1 MESRRETV
9 PIRVKNNN
17 SEVEKEF
24 DKNLT
29 LNEVEQKFCKVL
41 KEKMADRG
49 TSITN
54 LTKTLEEIV
63 KENPL
68 KKLTFTLIDKS
79 KGIINDLDKSEVNM
93 NNLGNTCYISTYLQ
107 SMFKIILPKA
117 LEKLN
122 KERKLKGE
130 KPIENPEDLKNFG
143 IENQFYNDIIDTA
156 IEVINIQKFGNGG
169 VDKNGNTKVS
179 PTNVCNTEKQNSKED
194 IYLHQGLAC
203 EIKINEALY
212 KFAIEA
218 KKKNEKDKEEL
229 DGLLSK
235 INPPK
240 KKFKNSSIQNKEL
253 IKIFEITKPTIVSE
267 VMKIKIDNKFY
278 LNIVLNFDENTM
290 ADENLNIITLLE
302 NCQQLKKDNFT
313 KKRIQETSEI
323 IYMIV
328 DRISSGEE
336 IDKNFIIL
344 ENIYLDKNI
353 GFFTKKPS
361 LNSILYELKFIIYH
375 LYFGRPNYGHY
386 IAYSKFRG
394 EWHYFNDLDI
404 GYAKKEDPPLLNFV
418 KNTYPVCFF
427 YVKNEENNKDL
438 ENCNII

>member
-1 MESRRETV
+1 MASGGETV
-9 PIRVKNNN
+9 FINVKKNI
-17 SEVEKEF
+17 SEAGKEF
-24 DKNLT
+24 NKNLT
-29 LNEVEQKFCKVL
+29 LNEVEQKFCKAL
-41 KEKMADRG
+41 TNQMADRG

-54 LTKTLEEIV
+54 LTKTLEQIV
-63 KENPL
+63 KENPS
-68 KKLTFTLIDKS
+68 KKLTFTLLSKS
-79 KGIINDLDKSEVNM
+79 EVIINDLENSEANM

-107 SMFKIILPKA
+107 GIFKIILPKT

-143 IENQFYNDIIDTA
+143 LENKFYNDIIDTA
-156 IEVINIQKFGNGG
+156 IEVISIQRFGNGG
-169 VDKNGNTKVS
+169 VDKNGNKKVS
-179 PTNVCNTEKQNSKED
+179 PTNTCQTEKQNSKED

-212 KFAIEA
+212 KFAMQA
-218 KKKNEKDKEEL
+218 KKKNEKNKEEL

-240 KKFKNSSIQNKEL
+240 KKSQNSSIQNKEL

-278 LNIVLNFDENTM
+278 LNIVLNFDENTID
-290 ADENLNIITLLE
+290 DENLNLITLLE
-302 NCQQLKKDNFT
+302 NCQQLKKDIFT

-336 IDKNFIIL
+336 IHKNFLLL

-353 GFFTKKPS
+353 GFFTEKPS
-361 LNSILYELKFIIYH
+361 SNSILYELKFIIYH
-375 LYFGRPNYGHY
+375 INFRPNHGHY

-394 EWHYFNDLDI
+394 EWHCFNDLDG
-404 GYAKKEDPPLLNFV
+404 GYAEKKDPPLINFI
-418 KNTYPVCFF
+418 KGTYPVCFF